1 MTQEKKKPA
10 EKIVKEIRRK
20 TRRHFSAEEKIR
32 IVIEG
37 LRGDDSVAAIC
48 RREGIHPNLYYR
60 WSRDFMEAG
69 KKRLQGDTSREAN
82 TDEVSQ
88 LKRENTD
95 LKILVAELSLD
106 NRKYKKTL
114 RGSE

>member
-1 MTQEKKKPA
+1 MSQSQKKPA

-20 TRRHFSAEEKIR
+20 TRRSFSAEEKIR

-37 LRGDDSVAAIC
+37 LRGDDSIATIC
-48 RREGIHPNLYYR
+48 RREGIHPHLYYL

-69 KKRLQGDTSREAN
+69 KKRLRGDTQRKAN
-82 TDEVSQ
+82 TDEVSRLQ
-88 LKRENTD
+88 RENTD

>member
-1 MTQEKKKPA
+1 MSQEKKKPA
-10 EKIVKEIRRK
+10 EKIVKEIKRR
-20 TRRHFSAEEKIR
+20 TRRNFSAEEKIR

-69 KKRLQGDTSREAN
+69 KKRLQGDTTREAN
-82 TDEVSQ
+82 TDEVSR

-106 NRKYKKTL
+106 NRLYKKTL

>member
-1 MTQEKKKPA
+1 MLQSQKKPA
-10 EKIVKEIRRK
+10 EKVVKEIRRK
-20 TRRHFSAEEKIR
+20 TRRNFSAEEKIR

-37 LRGDDSVAAIC
+37 LRDDDSIATIC

-69 KKRLQGDTSREAN
+69 KKRLQGDTQREAN
-82 TDEVSQ
+82 SDEVSRLQ
-88 LKRENTD
+88 RENTD

>member
-1 MTQEKKKPA
+1 
-10 EKIVKEIRRK
+10 
-20 TRRHFSAEEKIR
+20 
-32 IVIEG
+32 
-37 LRGDDSVAAIC
+37 
-48 RREGIHPNLYYR
+48 
-60 WSRDFMEAG
+60 MEAG

-88 LKRENTD
+88 LKLENTD

>member
-1 MTQEKKKPA
+1 MSQEKKKPG
-10 EKIVKEIRRK
+10 EKIVKEIKRR
-20 TRRHFSAEEKIR
+20 TRRNFSAEEKIR

-69 KKRLQGDTSREAN
+69 KKRLQGDTTREAN
-82 TDEVSQ
+82 SDEVSR
-88 LKRENTD
+88 LIRENTD